1 MNTALTP
8 SPSSAPVRGGAREA
22 GSRANVRASVRGP
35 AREPAPA
42 PSKETLSVHDLVTEH
57 GLTLQDLN
65 LIFKLAARV
74 KASPRAFARA
84 LEGKQLA
91 LIFEKPS
98 LRTRVSFEVGMTSM
112 GGFAVYLDHAKPRL
126 GERESI
132 KDVAL
137 NLERWVDGIAAR
149 TFSHSSVAELA
160 EYASIPVI
168 NALTDLL
175 HPCQALSDFFT
186 LREKFGTLGGLKL
199 AFVGD
204 GNNMCHSLMLLAAK
218 LGVRM
223 SIATPPGFEP
233 KAGILEDAAAFASS
247 TGASIEVTN
256 DPLEAV
262 RGAQAVYTDVWA
274 SMGQEHSAHLRAQI
288 FAPYRV
294 TADLMAAAD
303 SAAVFMH
310 CLPAHR
316 GLEVADE
323 VIDAPQSMVYDQAEN
338 RLHVE
343 KALLLLLLEDGRHR
357 AAKLERRKQV
367 QTQIESMAAPALV
380 EP

>member
-1 MNTALTP
+1 
-8 SPSSAPVRGGAREA
+8 
-22 GSRANVRASVRGP
+22 
-35 AREPAPA
+35 
-42 PSKETLSVHDLVTEH
+42 
-57 GLTLQDLN
+57 
-65 LIFKLAARV
+65 
-74 KASPRAFARA
+74 
-84 LEGKQLA
+84 A

-149 TFSHSSVAELA
+149 TFSHASVAELA

-186 LREKFGTLGGLKL
+186 LREKFGALERLKL
-199 AFVGD
+199 TFVGD
-204 GNNMCHSLMLLAAK
+204 GNNMCHSLMLVAAK

-233 KAGILEDAAAFASS
+233 KAEILSDAAAFASS

-256 DPLEAV
+256 DPVEAV
-262 RGAQAVYTDVWA
+262 HGAQAVYTDVWA
-274 SMGQEHSAHLRAQI
+274 SMGQEHAAHLRSQI
-288 FAPYRV
+288 FAPYRI

-316 GLEVADE
+316 GQEVTDE
-323 VIDAPQSMVYDQAEN
+323 VIDAPQSIVYDQAEN

-357 AAKLERRKQV
+357 VAKLERRKQAQAQV
-367 QTQIESMAAPALV
+367 ESIGAAALV
-380 EP
+380 EQ